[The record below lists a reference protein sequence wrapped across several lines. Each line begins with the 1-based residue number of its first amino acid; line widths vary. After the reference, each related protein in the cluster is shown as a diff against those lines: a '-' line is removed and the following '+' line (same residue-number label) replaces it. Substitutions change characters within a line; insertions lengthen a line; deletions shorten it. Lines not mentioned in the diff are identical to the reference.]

1 MRSPFL
7 TSSSKGFEKLFS
19 KLSEFAEVQSSDTSG
34 VHNQDLGTINHPSEW
49 LLRLLNPRV
58 YVSTRTVCTL

>member
-19 KLSEFAEVQSSDTSG
+19 KLSEFAEVQSSDSSG
-34 VHNQDLGTINHPSEW
+34 VHNQDLGIINQASEW
-49 LLRLLNPRV
+49 LLRLLNSRV
-58 YVSTRTVCTL
+58 RVSTRTVYTL